1 MLQQFLKKKKSLL
14 SDSAFISNEFP
25 RNYVRTTLQ
34 TTIFLAQNYAYA
46 STTGIFLLKTLHI

>member
-1 MLQQFLKKKKSLL
+1 MLQQILKKNKK
-14 SDSAFISNEFP
+14 
-25 RNYVRTTLQ
+25 NYVRTTLQ